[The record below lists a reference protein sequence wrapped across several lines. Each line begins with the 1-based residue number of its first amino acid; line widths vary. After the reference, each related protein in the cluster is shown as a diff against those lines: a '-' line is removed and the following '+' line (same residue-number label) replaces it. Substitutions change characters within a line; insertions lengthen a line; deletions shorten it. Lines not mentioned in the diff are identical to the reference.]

1 MFTLPPLLHFSIE
14 TSLRLICIRNLSR
27 KTGLMNGTRGVIT
40 GLFQYSIEVK
50 AACGPMAGKPVLIPR
65 INLQSSGQAKA

>member
-1 MFTLPPLLHFSIE
+1 M
-14 TSLRLICIRNLSR
+14 ICIRNLNR

-40 GLFQYSIEVK
+40 EMYEHSIAVT
-50 AACGPMAGKPVLIPR
+50 AASGPMAGKAVLIPR